1 MDQSMDSSTHPSIH
15 GSIHAFMDQSMY
27 LHSSIDLYLVL
38 LLYFSTVINFS
49 AL

>member
-15 GSIHAFMDQSMY
+15 GSIHASLFI
-27 LHSSIDLYLVL
+27 HRSILSFVT
-38 LLYFSTVINFS
+38 TVINFS